1 LSTSDTS
8 IRAPR
13 KHIRKT
19 TAAYLALS
27 LLAVA
32 VNYVYGLFGHGV
44 HSGYMTWMF
53 LYPLLGGAVFYNLIS
68 LAIPGA
74 IRVSR
79 YRMFFNT
86 YNSGIA
92 ALTVGSF
99 LKGIL
104 YIAGTDS
111 AYTSYFDAAGWM
123 LVAAGIIVLFSIVIR
138 YRKRL
143 GPIRL

>member
-8 IRAPR
+8 IRTPK

-19 TAAYLALS
+19 TVVYLALS

-53 LYPLLGGAVFYNLIS
+53 MYPLLGGVLFYNLIS
-68 LAIPGA
+68 LAIPGV
-74 IRVSR
+74 IRVPQ
-79 YRMFFNT
+79 YRMLFNT

-92 ALTVGSF
+92 VLTVGSF

-104 YIAGTDS
+104 IIAGTDS
-111 AYTSYFDAAGWM
+111 PYTFYFDAAGWM
-123 LVAAGIIVLFSIVIR
+123 LVVAGIIMLFSIAIR
-138 YRKRL
+138 NRKRI
-143 GPIRL
+143 GPISL

>member
-1 LSTSDTS
+1 MSTSDTR

-19 TAAYLALS
+19 TAAYLTLS

-53 LYPLLGGAVFYNLIS
+53 LYPLLGGALFYNLIS
-68 LAIPGA
+68 LAIPGV

-79 YRMFFNT
+79 YRMLFNT

-92 ALTVGSF
+92 ALTVG
-99 LKGIL
+99 
-104 YIAGTDS
+104 
-111 AYTSYFDAAGWM
+111 
-123 LVAAGIIVLFSIVIR
+123 
-138 YRKRL
+138 
-143 GPIRL
+143 

>member
-1 LSTSDTS
+1 MSTLDTS

-19 TAAYLALS
+19 TAVYLALS
-27 LLAVA
+27 LLAVII
-32 VNYVYGLFGHGV
+32 NYVYGLFGHGV

-53 LYPLLGGAVFYNLIS
+53 LYPLLGGALIYNLIT
-68 LAIPGA
+68 LIIPGV
-74 IRVSR
+74 IRVPQ
-79 YRMFFNT
+79 YRLFFNT

-99 LKGIL
+99 LKGIF

-111 AYTSYFDAAGWM
+111 SYTAYFDAAGWM
-123 LVAAGIIVLFSIVIR
+123 LVAAGIIMLFSIVIR
-138 YRKRL
+138 NRKRL
-143 GPIRL
+143 GPIKL